1 MLIVPRAADTHPGFP
16 EHHCC
21 CCSCPVPLP
30 EQQQS
35 VAAEMP
41 PWMWDPARTGNYS
54 KGPWR
59 DIRMYIWF
67 KQGWMAK
74 ANKALP
80 SPCSLQSLL
89 DTTKNTARVYESW
102 SSWEDP
108 SPAALR
114 VQHSPGASVTS
125 GKWPQLHGLQTPLPF
140 PRQLEET
147 PVP

>member
-1 MLIVPRAADTHPGFP
+1 
-16 EHHCC
+16 
-21 CCSCPVPLP
+21 
-30 EQQQS
+30 
-35 VAAEMP
+35 
-41 PWMWDPARTGNYS
+41 
-54 KGPWR
+54 
-59 DIRMYIWF
+59 MYICF
-67 KQGWMAK
+67 KPGRMAK
-74 ANKALP
+74 ANKALA

-114 VQHSPGASVTS
+114 VQHSPGPSVTS
-125 GKWPQLHGLQTPLPF
+125 EKWPQLQGLQTPLLF